1 MTQTIP
7 LGSDARER
15 FVLEISK
22 VLAPERI
29 VEAHLFAPLRQG
41 QIETGVCVLAALPEG
56 ADPLP
61 ASAVEAGTVQ
71 AGTHSGRSA
80 ISDNRRA
87 SYPGSEKT
95 EAAFEAAES
104 DADSLNADSAAPG
117 ADSAATHADSKA
129 PEADSE
135 WTDADATVS
144 DAAPNPT
151 QVASDAAQGDH
162 LLSEMAERPESDH
175 MGSPTSEVR
184 AAASAAETADETAPD
199 AAPSEA
205 AAFPEGARISS
216 RHVVYSARYRWT
228 RKGPERGKWE
238 CEVVAEADA
247 PLLTVEA
254 VVQGVQHRSNEPLEV
269 QKLDG
274 DTVRAM
280 IAQAQLQWQKTA

>member
-15 FVLEISK
+15 FVLEIAK

-61 ASAVEAGTVQ
+61 SAEE
-71 AGTHSGRSA
+71 
-80 ISDNRRA
+80 
-87 SYPGSEKT
+87 SEV
-95 EAAFEAAES
+95 AHES
-104 DADSLNADSAAPG
+104 TD
-117 ADSAATHADSKA
+117 ATHESAGA
-129 PEADSE
+129 E
-135 WTDADATVS
+135 
-144 DAAPNPT
+144 
-151 QVASDAAQGDH
+151 GDH
-162 LLSEMAERPESDH
+162 LLSEVAERGNRDLV
-175 MGSPTSEVR
+175 G
-184 AAASAAETADETAPD
+184 SAATDTGEASETTES
-199 AAPSEA
+199 AAPVA
-205 AAFPEGARISS
+205 AAFPDGARISS

-228 RKGPERGKWE
+228 RKGPDRGKWE

-254 VVQGVQHRSNEPLEV
+254 VVQGVQHRSSEPLEV

-280 IAQAQLQWQKTA
+280 IAQAQQQWQKTA

>member
-7 LGSDARER
+7 LGADARER
-15 FVLEISK
+15 FVLEIAK

-61 ASAVEAGTVQ
+61 ANSGQPEDSAEQSGTAARPDSRASEITDNGLTPYQVAEPSPGADAPAQGDTLLSENAERLDATSGTDAAEAVEAVEDVK
-71 AGTHSGRSA
+71 AV
-80 ISDNRRA
+80 
-87 SYPGSEKT
+87 
-95 EAAFEAAES
+95 EA
-104 DADSLNADSAAPG
+104 
-117 ADSAATHADSKA
+117 
-129 PEADSE
+129 
-135 WTDADATVS
+135 ADAT
-144 DAAPNPT
+144 
-151 QVASDAAQGDH
+151 
-162 LLSEMAERPESDH
+162 
-175 MGSPTSEVR
+175 
-184 AAASAAETADETAPD
+184 
-199 AAPSEA
+199 A

-254 VVQGVQHRSNEPLEV
+254 VVQGVQHRSSEPLEV

-274 DTVRAM
+274 DTVRSM
-280 IAQAQLQWQKTA
+280 IAQAQQQWQKTA

>member
-15 FVLEISK
+15 FVLEIAQ

-29 VEAHLFAPLRQG
+29 VEAHFFAPLRQG

-61 ASAVEAGTVQ
+61 SETSPSGDAASSAVLDHGVSPAEPA
-71 AGTHSGRSA
+71 
-80 ISDNRRA
+80 
-87 SYPGSEKT
+87 T
-95 EAAFEAAES
+95 ERAES
-104 DADSLNADSAAPG
+104 
-117 ADSAATHADSKA
+117 
-129 PEADSE
+129 
-135 WTDADATVS
+135 
-144 DAAPNPT
+144 
-151 QVASDAAQGDH
+151 ASGDH
-162 LLSEMAERPESDH
+162 QWSKTDEHPERTA
-175 MGSPTSEVR
+175 G
-184 AAASAAETADETAPD
+184 AAETDGATGVAETDGATGVAVAAGADADGGAEG
-199 AAPSEA
+199 AAVAADDPGTT

-254 VVQGVQHRSNEPLEV
+254 VVQGVQHRSSEPLEV
-269 QKLDG
+269 QKVDG
-274 DTVRAM
+274 DAVRAM
-280 IAQAQLQWQKTA
+280 VAQARQQWPTTA